1 MGCISSKEKNV
12 IDSYV
17 LDPKATKTHLSSDKQ
32 SRVRRLSQTVF
43 EAENYTTEEPVTI
56 SVPVPV
62 PVGEATKPTRK
73 RRERRSSYI
82 QFDSDPRNVVAA
94 VAHACVGGAESG
106 RNKRNQDA
114 ALVHMDD
121 SACVF
126 AVFDGHGHYGHHCSN
141 FMKTAVPSILKVN
154 LLSDVSTGDML
165 CKTLL
170 DAEQSMLAG
179 TFDCALSGT
188 TATVAMLQATRLM
201 VAWVGDSPCFLISQS
216 DDDWSYRDMAPAHNF
231 DKPGERERILA
242 KGGRVMRYE
251 DDGDWVGPLRVF
263 LADRPMPG
271 LNMSRS
277 LADTLA
283 HKVGVSSEPEIMIA
297 DLDATSRFLVVAS
310 DGLLEFMAPD
320 EVMEMLKQNDDI
332 QEVCDTA
339 VSIARQRWLDNESG
353 VSDDIS
359 TIIIKLKQDST
370 SSFVAV

>member
-1 MGCISSKEKNV
+1 MGCTSSKEEV

-17 LDPKATKTHLSSDKQ
+17 IDPVATNTHLSSNRQ

-43 EAENYTTEEPVTI
+43 EAENYTAEEPVTI

-62 PVGEATKPTRK
+62 PVGGAPVPTRK

-82 QFDSDPRNVVAA
+82 QFDTDPRNVVAA
-94 VAHACVGGAESG
+94 VAHACVAGAESG

-114 ALVHMDD
+114 LMVHMDD
-121 SACVF
+121 TACVF
-126 AVFDGHGHYGHHCSN
+126 AVFDGHGHHGHHCSN
-141 FMKTAVPSILKVN
+141 FLKTAFPSVLKVN
-154 LLSDVSTGDML
+154 LLSDVSTGDMV
-165 CKTLL
+165 CKSLL
-170 DAEQSMLAG
+170 DAEKSMLDA
-179 TFDCALSGT
+179 TIDCTLSGT

-201 VAWVGDSPCFLISQS
+201 VAWVGDSPCFLISRS
-216 DDDWSYRDMAPAHNF
+216 DDNWSCKDLAPAHDF
-231 DKPGERERILA
+231 DKPGERERVLA
-242 KGGRVMRYE
+242 KGGRVMRFE
-251 DDGDWVGPLRVF
+251 DDGDFVGPLRVF

-283 HKVGVSSEPEIMIA
+283 HKIGVSSEPEITVT
-297 DLDATSRFLVVAS
+297 DLDETNKFLVVAS
-310 DGLLEFMAPD
+310 DGLLEFMTME

-332 QEVCDTA
+332 QEVCDVA

-359 TIIIKLKQDST
+359 TIIVKLKPDT
-370 SSFVAV
+370 SSLLSAV